1 MIYKCFKV
9 KNKTR
14 ICFTKITKVNI
25 ATSFDLQTSQGKK
38 KTRIC
43 FTKITEVQYSNKFWF
58 TNVSRCMRQFCFCD
72 KNYGAYDLFA
82 YLCLISFI
90 ILDLPFLLSPSF
102 FIFLIPSFSSFS
114 LLYSSL
120 LSFFFSL
127 FFFFHMPF
135 FSSFPLF
142 FFPQL
147 YYFLLVRHVFIIL
160 KASCWRELFFIQQIV
175 VDYSDESKCWGPR
188 RGKLREVY
196 LGKGW
201 KQMLGYVERYI
212 KRSIF

>member
-1 MIYKCFKV
+1 M
-9 KNKTR
+9 
-14 ICFTKITKVNI
+14 
-25 ATSFDLQTSQGKK
+25 
-38 KTRIC
+38 
-43 FTKITEVQYSNKFWF
+43 QYSNKFWF
-58 TNVSRCMRQFCFCD
+58 TNVSRCIWQFCFCD
-72 KNYGAYDLFA
+72 KNCEAYDLFV

-90 ILDLPFLLSPSF
+90 ILELPFLLSPSF
-102 FIFLIPSFSSFS
+102 FIFLIPSFSSFP

-120 LSFFFSL
+120 LSFFFSS
-127 FFFFHMPF
+127 FS
-135 FSSFPLF
+135 FSSFPFF

-160 KASCWRELFFIQQIV
+160 KASCWKELFFIQQIV
-175 VDYSDESKCWGPR
+175 VDYSDESKCWDPR

-201 KQMLGYVERYI
+201 KQMLGNVERHI